1 VYKIIGLI
9 FFVGLGLITV
19 IISASLVLFGIP
31 FTIVHIDHLFNRKKV
46 QISKNSTTHNEELQN
61 QSNQIILICSSICLL
76 LIRFE
81 TSIKMDDMYFDISHC
96 WSCNRSSW
104 L

>member
-1 VYKIIGLI
+1 MYKIIGLV

-31 FTIVHIDHLFNRKKV
+31 FTVVHVDHLFNRKKV
-46 QISKNSTTHNEELQN
+46 QISKNSTVNNEELQN

-81 TSIKMDDMYFDISHC
+81 TSIEMDNMCFDIRYC
-96 WSCNRSSW
+96 WSCNRSSR